1 MRSSI
6 HRSLAHAAPIAAVAI
21 GLLTSCSA
29 DSGRMQALG
38 TLERDRLELIAES
51 NERIVEL
58 AVHEGDHVDV
68 GTLLLR
74 QEAGTMEPRLA
85 QARASVAEA
94 RAPARRARERSARA
108 RDRRGNA
115 RRSRARRATCE
126 RRRRNTTASRAL
138 VERHLLS
145 ASELDRA
152 RATRDQARASRDE
165 ASASLRLLREGTRSE
180 QLDQARAAVERER
193 AALAELEV
201 SAARYIVRAPR
212 GGSIEALP
220 FKLGERPPVGR
231 AGRRHARRRRAV
243 RTRAT
248 CRSRCARRTRRHEA
262 STSRSTA
269 SRGELQGTVRYVS
282 ARGHVHAVLRAD
294 AEGSHAP
301 ELPRARST
309 LDELEAHALPAGV
322 PVEVTLRGLAA
333 QTETTA

>member
-6 HRSLAHAAPIAAVAI
+6 HRSLAHAASIAAVAI

-58 AVHEGDHVDV
+58 AVHEGDRVDA

-74 QEAGTMEPRLA
+74 QEAGTMEPRLL

-94 RAPARRARERSARA
+94 QHRLEELVSGPRAREIDEATATLAGAESNLRTQTKEY
-108 RDRRGNA
+108 DRIA
-115 RRSRARRATCE
+115 
-126 RRRRNTTASRAL
+126 AL

-212 GGSIEALP
+212 GGLIEALP
-220 FKLGERPPVGR
+220 FKLGERPQSGAPVAVMLADGVPYARVYVPEPLR
-231 AGRRHARRRRAV
+231 ASYKAGTKVDVAIDGVA
-243 RTRAT
+243 
-248 CRSRCARRTRRHEA
+248 
-262 STSRSTA
+262 
-269 SRGELQGTVRYVS
+269 GKLQGTVRYVS
-282 ARGHVHAVLRAD
+282 AEATFTPYYALTQKDRSRLSYLAQIDVDD
-294 AEGSHAP
+294 AKATAIP
-301 ELPRARST
+301 V
-309 LDELEAHALPAGV
+309 GV
-322 PVEVTLRGLAA
+322 PVQVTLRGRAA
-333 QTETTA
+333 QN